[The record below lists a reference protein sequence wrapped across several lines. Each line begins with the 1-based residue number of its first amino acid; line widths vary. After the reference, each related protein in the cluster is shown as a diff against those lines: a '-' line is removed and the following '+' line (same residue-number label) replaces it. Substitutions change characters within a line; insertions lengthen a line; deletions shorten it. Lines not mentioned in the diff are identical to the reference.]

1 MKFANQGLELAKKTN
16 NIKGQAICLL
26 ALGNVFHT
34 VGDYVKSLEMNF
46 KAIELKQTLK
56 DQNFAVNYF
65 NIATI
70 YTEQEDHRERLLTF
84 SKQWLRTKR

>member
-1 MKFANQGLELAKKTN
+1 
-16 NIKGQAICLL
+16 
-26 ALGNVFHT
+26 
-34 VGDYVKSLEMNF
+34 MNF

-70 YTEQEDHRERLLTF
+70 YTEQEDHRDAITYIFKAKAEDEKVNDSIGIMYDHYSL
-84 SKQWLRTKR
+84 SAVYLRMH